1 MLAFQHAQK
10 HYHPKRSCPHESKSA
25 SKAEPLS
32 DETDKTGMIIIV
44 KHPPLVVSN
53 ITKNIYPYYGKFTEK
68 RHNTIEKTNTDNSK
82 QS

>member
-10 HYHPKRSCPHESKSA
+10 HYHPKRSSPHESKSA

-44 KHPPLVVSN
+44 KHPPPVVSN
-53 ITKNIYPYYGKFTEK
+53 IIKIYIHTMVSLPKK
-68 RHNTIEKTNTDNSK
+68 DNTIEKTNTDNSK